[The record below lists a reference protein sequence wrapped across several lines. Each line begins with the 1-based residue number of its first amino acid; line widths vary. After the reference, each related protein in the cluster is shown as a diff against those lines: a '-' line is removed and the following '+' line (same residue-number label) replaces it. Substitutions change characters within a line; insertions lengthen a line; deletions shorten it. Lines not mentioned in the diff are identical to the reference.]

1 MLYTTLV
8 PDNNPDEWDLLQ
20 VSLDDGTVSAKW
32 IWPPSCYTPW
42 AVMADAVRATGGAGA
57 REGAA

>member
-1 MLYTTLV
+1 MLYTTLI

-32 IWPPSCYTPW
+32 IWPLSCYTPW
-42 AVMADAVRATGGAGA
+42 AIMADAVRGA
-57 REGAA
+57 